1 MSQFRKALKPLKFR
15 LSSVTDEEARKVI
28 QEKYYELQFK
38 REQAVSAQRAALV
51 ADRQQKILQAESE
64 ISVINL
70 LTYTGDYIDKVKTEP
85 VWLTYMENGELTFEC
100 PFSENDMINNLKLQR
115 AGINKAAEE
124 FSKEDKTLDFYDDSS
139 EDSTEK

>member
-1 MSQFRKALKPLKFR
+1 
-15 LSSVTDEEARKVI
+15 
-28 QEKYYELQFK
+28 
-38 REQAVSAQRAALV
+38 
-51 ADRQQKILQAESE
+51 
-64 ISVINL
+64 
-70 LTYTGDYIDKVKTEP
+70 
-85 VWLTYMENGELTFEC
+85 MENGELTFEC